1 MGDKVRGSIAIAVG
15 FFALWQSYVYYQ
27 RHGVDGHL
35 WFEVVAGVVMIG
47 IGIWRFRRKPVDL
60 TSELLK

>member
-1 MGDKVRGSIAIAVG
+1 MGDKVRGVIAIAVG

-27 RHGVDGHL
+27 RRGVDWHL
-35 WFEVVAGVVMIG
+35 WFEAVAGALLICIG
-47 IGIWRFRRKPVDL
+47 VWRFRRKPADL